1 MHMRSQIMGG
11 ESKANDQAFVA
22 ENTLLVAEDGIR
34 ELWVKSGGCGW
45 LAFAGLNQGDLD
57 GVIGV
62 A

>member
-1 MHMRSQIMGG
+1 MRSQIMRR

-22 ENTLLVAEDGIR
+22 ENTLLVAEDGIC
-34 ELWVKSGGCGW
+34 ELWVESGGCSW
-45 LAFAGLNQGDLD
+45 LAFSGLNQGDLD